1 MRCPECGYKAEA
13 DYRYC
18 QRCGHPLSA
27 VSQTTP
33 RTSDN
38 RRAEVSGKRRLWQ
51 RITFGLDKSI
61 GGCIAL
67 IVVGVII
74 CSIGYMMLSWST
86 LLQWSGMRTSE
97 YVRLYRQT
105 GLMPWQWCL
114 AVIGIAI
121 NITGIVVTYI
131 AISESGFFRIAETSF
146 ASHAFASESVIVMR
160 LFAIANLHVLLF
172 HFGDLC
178 FLLRREPLDD
188 AVKLMCEKVVRDRVP
203 RSSVL
208 RGFRIERNDNV
219 VIKLQTDLRLLD

>member
-27 VSQTTP
+27 VAQTTP

-67 IVVGVII
+67 IVVGVVI
-74 CSIGYMMLSWST
+74 CGIGYMMLSWST
-86 LLQWSGMRTSE
+86 LLQWSEMRTSE
-97 YVRLYRQT
+97 YVNLYRQT

-121 NITGIVVTYI
+121 NITGIAVAYI
-131 AISESGFFRIAETSF
+131 AIKSCMERIPSANRQDSGVA
-146 ASHAFASESVIVMR
+146 
-160 LFAIANLHVLLF
+160 
-172 HFGDLC
+172 
-178 FLLRREPLDD
+178 
-188 AVKLMCEKVVRDRVP
+188 KVVAVGLCVATLVIALLLKSAICDRGTPLSIWDYLILYVIWRGIWRGIVGVKKTKK
-203 RSSVL
+203 RSA
-208 RGFRIERNDNV
+208 
-219 VIKLQTDLRLLD
+219 